1 MMQMLPR
8 NEFQTIN
15 AVFMDESNIV
25 VNDFQYFLKHF
36 NILYLKA
43 LDMATRMKVV
53 EIDYSSDDDFY
64 RDINRVLSKMFR
76 IDNQEYREYSSQLS
90 SKKNDLVICEL
101 DKHSPLEIIFGGSII
116 ALVIALIVA
125 GGKIEVDVLNM
136 TFKAT
141 IKKSLG
147 ESIKDLRK
155 AFK

>member
-1 MMQMLPR
+1 MQMLPTKD
-8 NEFQTIN
+8 FQTIK

-43 LDMATRMKVV
+43 LDIATRMKVV

-64 RDINRVLSKMFR
+64 RDINRVLSKMFQM
-76 IDNQEYREYSSQLS
+76 DNREYREYLSKLS
-90 SKKNDLVICEL
+90 SVKNDLIICEL
-101 DKHSPLEIIFGGSII
+101 DKHSPLKIIFGGSII
-116 ALVIALIVA
+116 ALVIALILA
-125 GGKIEVDVLNM
+125 GGEIETDVSNM

-141 IKKSLG
+141 INKSLG
-147 ESIKDLRK
+147 ESIQDLRK

>member
-1 MMQMLPR
+1 MQMLPTKD
-8 NEFQTIN
+8 FQTIK

-43 LDMATRMKVV
+43 LNIATRMKVV

-64 RDINRVLSKMFR
+64 RDINRVLSKMFQM
-76 IDNQEYREYSSQLS
+76 DNREYREYLSKLS
-90 SKKNDLVICEL
+90 SVKNDLIICEL
-101 DKHSPLEIIFGGSII
+101 DKHSPLKIIFGGSII
-116 ALVIALIVA
+116 ALVIALILA
-125 GGKIEVDVLNM
+125 GGEIETDVSNM

-141 IKKSLG
+141 INKSLG
-147 ESIKDLRK
+147 ESIQDLRK

>member
-1 MMQMLPR
+1 MMQMLPT
-8 NEFQTIN
+8 NDFQTIK

-43 LDMATRMKVV
+43 LDIATRMKVV

-64 RDINRVLSKMFR
+64 RDIDRVLSKMFR
-76 IDNQEYREYSSQLS
+76 MDNPEYREYLGQLS
-90 SKKNDLVICEL
+90 SAKNDLVICEL

-116 ALVIALIVA
+116 ALVIALILA
-125 GGKIEVDVLNM
+125 GGKIEVNVLNM

>member
-1 MMQMLPR
+1 MMQMLPTKD
-8 NEFQTIN
+8 FQTIK

-43 LDMATRMKVV
+43 LDIATRMKVV

-64 RDINRVLSKMFR
+64 RDINRVLSKMFQM
-76 IDNQEYREYSSQLS
+76 DNREYREYLSKLS
-90 SKKNDLVICEL
+90 SVKNDLIICEL
-101 DKHSPLEIIFGGSII
+101 DKHSPLKIIFGGSII
-116 ALVIALIVA
+116 ALVIALILA
-125 GGKIEVDVLNM
+125 GGEIETDVSNM

-141 IKKSLG
+141 INKSLG
-147 ESIKDLRK
+147 ESIQDLRK